1 MPAAVGIT
9 LSGQVS
15 FDGQSL
21 FEGLTLSLPAGKW
34 TCLLGASGVGKS
46 TLLKLL
52 AGLDIGGEFYGRIDT
67 SDHQSLSGRVAYM
80 AQSDLLYPWLNVK
93 QNIQLGNRLRGT
105 LVGEQRAQALIEQVE
120 LKKHINKKPWQL
132 SGGMRQRVALART
145 LMEDT
150 PVVLL
155 DEPFS
160 ALDARTRASMQEM
173 AFSALQGKTVLL
185 VSHDP
190 AEAARLAHQ
199 LYLMSESGATSFALD
214 ETPPIRAIDH
224 PATLRAQAQ
233 LLLNLRRCPHHV

>member
-1 MPAAVGIT
+1 MPAAIGIT

-34 TCLLGASGVGKS
+34 TCLLGPSGVGKS

-52 AGLDIGGEFYGRIDT
+52 AGLDIGGEFNGRIDT
-67 SDHQSLSGRVAYM
+67 SDHQPLSGRVAYM

-93 QNIQLGNRLRGT
+93 QNIQLGNRLRGAP
-105 LVGEQRAQALIEQVE
+105 VDEQRVQALIEQVE

-199 LYLMSESGATSFALD
+199 LYLMSESGATPFALD

-233 LLLNLRRCPHHV
+233 FLLNLRRCPHHV